1 MRQPRPSAGRHAA
14 GPLPSTTAQRR
25 LAAAIER
32 DIGDLRVRVHEG
44 LLRSE
49 LLLEMGRPEAAAEVL
64 EESRILI
71 ELLHER
77 LTSTVAA
84 AAVER
89 EAEAVLAEAVVA
101 EGDERLQPATS
112 HSEERL
118 PSARGR
124 LAGLV
129 AAIASLITGLLFLA
143 GPTTSQD
150 PPALSVDAG
159 GEPTRSV
166 TSDRDPA
173 TEDGVEPAKPDSTL
187 AAAALA
193 VLEELGDGSDRP
205 ARASTVADDDGSDE
219 GDGDEE
225 EGWIERLL
233 LSHFQEGPTGDTLSE
248 LGLESP
254 DAVLPDG
261 GPPVTQ
267 TIEENPAPIDD
278 DADEPTP
285 PTPDHDVPGGG
296 GGT

>member
-1 MRQPRPSAGRHAA
+1 MRQPRPSAGHHAA

-25 LAAAIER
+25 LATALER
-32 DIGDLRVRVHEG
+32 DVGDLRVRVHEG

-89 EAEAVLAEAVVA
+89 EAEAVLAEAVSTEA
-101 EGDERLQPATS
+101 DERLQATTS
-112 HSEERL
+112 HSEEGL

-124 LAGLV
+124 VAGLV
-129 AAIASLITGLLFLA
+129 AALASLITGLLFLA

-150 PPALSVDAG
+150 PPALSVDE
-159 GEPTRSV
+159 GEPARSV

-173 TEDGVEPAKPDSTL
+173 TEDGVESVKPDHTL

-193 VLEELGDGSDRP
+193 VLDELGDPNGPR
-205 ARASTVADDDGSDE
+205 ARTSTAGDDDVSDDDG
-219 GDGDEE
+219 EE
-225 EGWIERLL
+225 EDGWIERLL
-233 LSHFQEGPTGDTLSE
+233 LSHFEEGPTGDPLAE
-248 LGLESP
+248 LGLEGP

-261 GPPVTQ
+261 GPPVTE
-267 TIEENPAPIDD
+267 TIEDNPAPIDD
-278 DADEPTP
+278 DADEPTA
-285 PTPDHDVPGGG
+285 PTPDHDVPGGAS
-296 GGT
+296 GT